1 MGIVNSFDTCYSNS
15 AIRVRNVRFQLL
27 IRQYEQL
34 TVIPCVFVI
43 IDCVES
49 SVASNCT
56 QSCIDFITLTQTE
69 LNSYFL
75 SKPIR
80 LASKGVP
87 DSQSENR
94 RVPP

>member
-1 MGIVNSFDTCYSNS
+1 MGAVNSFDTCCFNS
-15 AIRVRNVRFQLL
+15 AIRVRNIRFSASNSA
-27 IRQYEQL
+27 IRAIDCYSL
-34 TVIPCVFVI
+34 VFVI

-56 QSCIDFITLTQTE
+56 QSCIDVITPTQTE